1 MQAKKGR
8 KDTILPEVTN
18 LQLTAYVASE
28 KRKKRAGVWVDAGG
42 ARGGGRGVVLSF
54 MLHIWL
60 GFACAMRPVSTGKE
74 SGRTVFY
81 RCRL

>member
-1 MQAKKGR
+1 M
-8 KDTILPEVTN
+8 
-18 LQLTAYVASE
+18 
-28 KRKKRAGVWVDAGG
+28 WVDAGG
-42 ARGGGRGVVLSF
+42 ARGGGRGVVLIF

-81 RCRL
+81 RCRLEKKRLENVPFTLKIFMDKSLDNKTVAVI